1 MVKCGDSTVLFLPVH
16 WQADVNV
23 ETEDANLFLSRIT
36 YANFWNANC
45 ALDFCLSIFFIL
57 PSYLNCLKTYSLCLA
72 FPKLSAANSLSGIFF
87 RLLNHTFPGAL
98 VCCNFWLIV
107 SLSGLKYIWTGDSLV
122 TDLRYSLPSFSCLAH
137 KCHEV
142 NILHLSAL
150 VSLAPFTWGH
160 AKFSL
165 EY

>member
-1 MVKCGDSTVLFLPVH
+1 MSKH
-16 WQADVNV
+16 
-23 ETEDANLFLSRIT
+23 
-36 YANFWNANC
+36 
-45 ALDFCLSIFFIL
+45 FFIL
-57 PSYLNCLKTYSLCLA
+57 PSYLNCLKTYSLSIA
-72 FPKLSAANSLSGIFF
+72 FPKLSAANFLSGIFF

-165 EY
+165 EYWLKSFKVFSNRFAHLICNWSLQDFISWDFANSDSSNCI